1 MNFEEVLRKRHSIRR
16 FKEKEVEEEKI
27 KKILELANL
36 SPSAGNLQAR
46 RVVIVK
52 DKEIKEKICQAAL
65 GQDFIVEAPV
75 VFVVCADLEES
86 AQKYGRRG
94 QELYSIQDATI
105 FASYLQLAVTS
116 LGLVSCWV
124 GAFNEDEISEIL
136 KLAKEIKPIAIIPV
150 GEPEEKPYSTGRK
163 NLGEIILKEI

>member
-1 MNFEEVLRKRHSIRR
+1 MEFEEVLRKRHSIRR

-46 RVVIVK
+46 SAVIVR
-52 DKEIKEKICQAAL
+52 DKEMKEKICQAAL

-75 VFVVCADLEES
+75 VFIVCANLEES

-94 QELYSIQDATI
+94 RELYSIQDATI
-105 FASYLQLAVTS
+105 FASYLQLAVAS
-116 LGLVSCWV
+116 LDLASCWI
-124 GAFNEDEISEIL
+124 GAFDEDEVLEVL
-136 KLAKEIKPIAIIPV
+136 QLPKEMRPIAIIPV
-150 GEPEEKPYSTGRK
+150 GEPAEKPYSTRRK
-163 NLGEIILKEI
+163 NLDEIIFKEI